1 MSIFRRTGNPA
12 EGVLSKN
19 KEEMRLDRQRIANAK
34 ADAKVEEQRAKTE
47 ARRSKTRVR
56 ENAGGAT
63 VQIKFTEPLPQ
74 KRARFRGKRK

>member
-1 MSIFRRTGNPA
+1 MSIFRRTQNDKEDA
-12 EGVLSKN
+12 LSTKK
-19 KEEMRLDRQRIANAK
+19 KEIRLDRQRIANAK
-34 ADAKVEEQRAKTE
+34 ADAKVEEQRSKTE

-74 KRARFRGKRK
+74 KKTRSKGKRK